1 MQIYSAKRLCEII
14 DDYVHDARYRKI
26 LKMRFCEN
34 ITYEVIAEEVGF
46 STQYTKE
53 IVKRYKAMLFSLL

>member
-14 DDYVHDARYRKI
+14 DDYVHDARYREI

-34 ITYEVIAEEVGF
+34 FTYEVIAEEVGF

-53 IVKRYKAMLFSLL
+53 IVKRYKTMLFSLL